1 VRSGQERG
9 RGSYLESCKSWAGV
23 VQRPLLDSY
32 RPETVGLHGEEV
44 YPVTGYHHPRTAE
57 RAKRA
62 NFVDK
67 SICTL
72 TPHSHRVGPRGSWH
86 RPDGSAP
93 PCAGPESSKAAWLAL
108 NCRRTWLSRE
118 RWPRGCL
125 TSICQWSAFCTSSRY
140 CPLHMIY
147 TGVDP

>member
-1 VRSGQERG
+1 MKLTVSELARLLGIFGALAYRLVQERQLPNYRIGWCVRDKKEGGG
-9 RGSYLESCKSWAGV
+9 RYLESCKSWAGV
-23 VQRPLLDSY
+23 VQRPLLDSD

-72 TPHSHRVGPRGSWH
+72 TPHSRRVGPR
-86 RPDGSAP
+86 
-93 PCAGPESSKAAWLAL
+93 
-108 NCRRTWLSRE
+108 
-118 RWPRGCL
+118 
-125 TSICQWSAFCTSSRY
+125 
-140 CPLHMIY
+140 
-147 TGVDP
+147 